1 MRKGLNLLAA
11 GLIAL
16 PLATGMLLS
25 GCAGTK
31 EEVSGSKREERT
43 EQEETKTGKTESNE
57 TEPGKAE
64 SDETKPKETESE
76 EAATEGQDGKRE
88 NDRQEHE
95 DRKSVV

>member
-31 EEVSGSKREERT
+31 EEVSVSKREEIT
-43 EQEETKTGKTESNE
+43 EQE
-57 TEPGKAE
+57 
-64 SDETKPKETESE
+64 
-76 EAATEGQDGKRE
+76 
-88 NDRQEHE
+88 
-95 DRKSVV
+95 